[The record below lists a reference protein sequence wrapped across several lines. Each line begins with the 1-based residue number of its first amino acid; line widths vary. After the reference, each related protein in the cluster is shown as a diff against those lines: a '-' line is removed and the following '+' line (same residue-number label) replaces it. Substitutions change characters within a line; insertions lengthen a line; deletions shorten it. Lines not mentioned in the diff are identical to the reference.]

1 MPPSR
6 RLSSSAR
13 ALLSSA
19 ASPVKSQNTHRIGTG
34 ARDKTRTPYGRG
46 GGEELLF
53 VPAQINIISTSVMH
67 SRCRRWVMG
76 CRRASVGITTGVP
89 QIAADLVQRPGRQNK
104 RHSRL
109 SRPILAPV
117 KYFATLLGQADE
129 VVLRWFI
136 LVVALLLDPA
146 AVLLLLAATRQPSY
160 GPSRRIA

>member
-1 MPPSR
+1 
-6 RLSSSAR
+6 
-13 ALLSSA
+13 
-19 ASPVKSQNTHRIGTG
+19 
-34 ARDKTRTPYGRG
+34 
-46 GGEELLF
+46 
-53 VPAQINIISTSVMH
+53 
-67 SRCRRWVMG
+67 MG

-89 QIAADLVQRPGRQNK
+89 QIAADLVQRPGRQSRANK